1 MSKTKENKVWLVS
14 PIVERDQDGNATK
27 LGYPEVVVTSRRK
40 ARGIKATLDTLD
52 NVSAGTPERRIV
64 TSQVLMG
71 W

>member
-27 LGYPEVVVTSRRK
+27 LGYPEAVVTSRRK

-52 NVSAGTPERRIV
+52 NVPAGTLERRIV

>member
-27 LGYPEVVVTSRRK
+27 LGYPEAVVTSRRK

-52 NVSAGTPERRIV
+52 NVSAGTPESRIV

>member
-14 PIVERDQDGNATK
+14 PIVERDQNGNATK
-27 LGYPEVVVTSRRK
+27 LGYPEAVVTSRRK
-40 ARGIKATLDTLD
+40 AHGIKATLDTLD
-52 NVSAGTPERRIV
+52 NVPAGTPERRIV

>member
-1 MSKTKENKVWLVS
+1 MSATKENKVWLVS

-27 LGYPEVVVTSRRK
+27 LGHPEAIATSRRK

-52 NVSAGTPERRIV
+52 NVPAGTPERRAVI
-64 TSQVLMG
+64 SQVLMG

>member
-27 LGYPEVVVTSRRK
+27 LGYPEAVVTSRRK

-52 NVSAGTPERRIV
+52 NVPAGTSERRIV

>member
-27 LGYPEVVVTSRRK
+27 LGYPEAVVTSRRK

-52 NVSAGTPERRIV
+52 NAPVGTPERRIV

>member
-14 PIVERDQDGNATK
+14 PIVERDQNGNATK
-27 LGYPEVVVTSRRK
+27 LGYPEAVVTSRRK

-52 NVSAGTPERRIV
+52 NVPAGTPERRTV

>member
-27 LGYPEVVVTSRRK
+27 LGYPEAVVTSRRK

-52 NVSAGTPERRIV
+52 NVPAGTPERRIV
-64 TSQVLMG
+64 TSQVFMG

>member
-1 MSKTKENKVWLVS
+1 MSATKENKVWLVS
-14 PIVERDQDGNATK
+14 PIVERDQDGNVTK
-27 LGYPEVVVTSRRK
+27 LGHPEAIATSRRK

-52 NVSAGTPERRIV
+52 NVPVGTPERRAV

>member
-1 MSKTKENKVWLVS
+1 MSKTKENKVWLVT
-14 PIVERDQDGNATK
+14 PIIECDQDGNATK
-27 LGYPEVVVTSRRK
+27 FGYPEAVVTSRRK

-52 NVSAGTPERRIV
+52 NVPAGTPERRTV

>member
-1 MSKTKENKVWLVS
+1 MSKTKENMVWLVT
-14 PIVERDQDGNATK
+14 PIIERDQDGNATK
-27 LGYPEVVVTSRRK
+27 LGYPEAVVTSRRK

-52 NVSAGTPERRIV
+52 NVPAGTPERRIV

>member
-1 MSKTKENKVWLVS
+1 MSKTKENKVWLVA
-14 PIVERDQDGNATK
+14 PIIERDQDGNATK
-27 LGYPEVVVTSRRK
+27 LGYPEAVVTSRRK

-52 NVSAGTPERRIV
+52 NVPAGTPERRIV

>member
-1 MSKTKENKVWLVS
+1 MSKTKENKVWLVT
-14 PIVERDQDGNATK
+14 PIIERDQDGNATK
-27 LGYPEVVVTSRRK
+27 LGYPEAVVTSRRK

-52 NVSAGTPERRIV
+52 NVPAGTSERRIV